1 LFVKNGAEISG
12 KSLLVEAQR
21 AALNAYAPYSNF
33 RVGAAVVGASGAI
46 YRGANIEN
54 ASFGLSLCAER
65 SALSAAA
72 SAGDL
77 PVRLIAVACIDAE
90 ESGPGGERLPCGAC
104 RQWMEEIAN
113 GAEVYVLGESGPYT
127 VGDLLP
133 DPFTLRRT

>member
-1 LFVKNGAEISG
+1 MSRAEITG
-12 KSLLVEAQR
+12 EKLLVEAQR

-33 RVGAAVVGASGAI
+33 RVGAAVVGASGEI

-77 PVRLIAVACIDAE
+77 PVQLIAVACIDVE
-90 ESGPGGERLPCGAC
+90 ENDPDGKRLPCGAC
-104 RQWMEEIAN
+104 RQWMEELAK
-113 GAEVYVLGESGPYT
+113 GAELHVLGESRPYT

-133 DPFTLRRT
+133 NPFTLHRS

>member
-1 LFVKNGAEISG
+1 MSRSEISG
-12 KSLLVEAQR
+12 ETLLVEAQN

-33 RVGAAVVGASGAI
+33 RVGAAVVGASGEI

-65 SALSAAA
+65 AALSAAA

-77 PVRLIAVACIDAE
+77 PVRRVAVACIDAG
-90 ESGPGGERLPCGAC
+90 ESAPRGERLPCGAC
-104 RQWMEEIAN
+104 RQWMEELAK
-113 GAEVYVLGESGPYT
+113 GAEVYVFGESYPYT

-133 DPFTLRRT
+133 DPFTLRRS